1 MSDRYVPTPVGFA
14 RSSMEPLDKYEL
26 FTGDE
31 GICELIE
38 YVKSGPAYSG
48 QVCKVTHA
56 DKSVSEYQINGDHT
70 SSRDSLSIKP
80 LYTRCMDEIVIN
92 DISDKYDVVS
102 NKINWFTNLPTDD
115 NGNAITPYWT
125 LVYNY
130 EYTLNDNILFKS
142 SDRLGFLPDAFC
154 MSVLNDLEIY
164 RNKSDNYFYFM
175 IVKDNVVAYVWKQ
188 YKNPLTNI
196 IPDGLSDT
204 FTNNILLVKDYNN
217 AYGIVTLR
225 SDQNTVVTH
234 NEKKITLFPKQASDC
249 SIALYVRKAG
259 TYAFI

>member
-48 QVCKVTHA
+48 QICKVAHI
-56 DKSVSEYQINGDHT
+56 DKSVTEYQINGDYT

-92 DISDKYDVVS
+92 DVSEQYDVLS
-102 NKINWFTNLPTDD
+102 NDIHWYTHLPTDD
-115 NGNAITPYWT
+115 DGKAITPYWT

-130 EYTLNDNILFKS
+130 DHTLTDKLFKA
-142 SDRLGFLPDAFC
+142 SDRLGFLQDPFF
-154 MSVLNDLEIY
+154 MSVMGDLEIY
-164 RNKSDNYFYFM
+164 RNKNDQYFYFLL
-175 IVKDNVVAYVWKQ
+175 VKDNVVAYVWKQ
-188 YKNPLTNI
+188 YKNPLTTI

-204 FTNNILLVKDYNN
+204 YTNNVLLIKDYSNDS
-217 AYGIVTLR
+217 GILTLR
-225 SDQNTVVTH
+225 SAENTIVTH
-234 NEKKITLFPKQASDC
+234 DGKNIALFPKQTLDC
-249 SIALYVRKAG
+249 SISLYVRRAD